1 MKNAAQ
7 RDIGVVFLDRD
18 FNVMG
23 INSFAHRFLHD
34 EIKVAGLSLFAHH
47 SRRSQK
53 KIRYFLEMTK
63 RGDFGSFSLVKK
75 MEGHVFLVNICE
87 MLKLS
92 DLSNQAIPPSF
103 AVTFVEITG
112 ASPVGSLMG
121 REPSSRIPL
130 ELGNGLRYVDRKDV
144 FYCRAEGNYSKV
156 YLPGG
161 SYFVHLPLTTFLTQY
176 ADDNFVRVHR
186 GYAVNLRYISAM
198 KRHVSGRYELL
209 LKDQGAGPIPVSR
222 RRASFVKSLLNG
234 TISR

>member
-23 INSFAHRFLHD
+23 INSFANGFLHHK
-34 EIKVAGLSLFAHH
+34 IKVSGLSLFAYH
-47 SRRSQK
+47 SRQNQK
-53 KIRYFLEMTK
+53 KIRDFLERAKGAGFRSLSLTK
-63 RGDFGSFSLVKK
+63 KL
-75 MEGHVFLVNICE
+75 EGHIFLVNICQ
-87 MLKLS
+87 MLKLPNFS
-92 DLSNQAIPPSF
+92 TQVIPPSF

-112 ASPVGSLMG
+112 ASSARSLPV
-121 REPSSRIPL
+121 REPSDRIPL

-144 FYCRAEGNYSKV
+144 YYCRAEGNYSKL

-176 ADDNFVRVHR
+176 ADNSFVRVHR

-198 KRHVSGRYELL
+198 KRHVSGKYELL
-209 LKDQGAGPIPVSR
+209 LKDQSAGPIPVSR
-222 RRASFVKSLLNG
+222 RRASFVKSLLNAKED
-234 TISR
+234 R